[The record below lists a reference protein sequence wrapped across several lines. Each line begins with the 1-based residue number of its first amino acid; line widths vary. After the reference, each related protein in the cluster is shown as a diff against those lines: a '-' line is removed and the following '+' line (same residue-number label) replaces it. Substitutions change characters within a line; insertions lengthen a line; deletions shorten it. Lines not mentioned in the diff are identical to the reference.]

1 MLFNSAI
8 FLLVFLPTV
17 LVGHYLLTRW
27 SSALTVC
34 WLLFASLF
42 FYAWWHPP
50 FLLILVSSIVV
61 NFAIGRRIEMASS
74 HRSAWL
80 VAGLTA
86 NIGALVY
93 FKYSNFLVDSLNASL
108 SADIS
113 WSHVLLPIGIS
124 FFTFQQIAFLVD
136 TYHYGSI
143 KRSFASYALFVSFFP
158 HSIAGP
164 IVNPREMIPQF
175 GLDRPDRWADF
186 AEGLSLFLIG
196 LIKKMVVADTFARA
210 STSIFD
216 AAAIGVSPTFF
227 EAWTATL
234 CYTLQIYFD
243 FSGYSDMAIGL
254 ARMFGLDLPINFMSP
269 YKARSIIE
277 FWRRWHITLSRF
289 LRDYLYIPLGGSR
302 RGKSRQKFNIM
313 VTMLLGGLWHGANWT
328 FLIWGGLQGVFLL
341 INHAWQQI
349 AAVERLRH
357 SRVWKFVCVVLTMG
371 CIIFAWVPFRAA
383 DVQTTVRMWQ
393 GMVGLNG
400 VIFPERIAG
409 WVPSLHLPAGPLN
422 SVSIVLSLFLLC
434 GFAVAML
441 APNTH
446 ELMRRAKLG
455 TPTKGYET
463 TYLQGDG
470 ALVWQT
476 KPWVAILFG
485 AMIVVVILK
494 LNDISEFIYFQF

>member
-1 MLFNSAI
+1 MLF
-8 FLLVFLPTV
+8 
-17 LVGHYLLTRW
+17 
-27 SSALTVC
+27 
-34 WLLFASLF
+34 
-42 FYAWWHPP
+42 
-50 FLLILVSSIVV
+50 
-61 NFAIGRRIEMASS
+61 
-74 HRSAWL
+74 RS
-80 VAGLTA
+80 
-86 NIGALVY
+86 
-93 FKYSNFLVDSLNASL
+93 
-108 SADIS
+108 
-113 WSHVLLPIGIS
+113 
-124 FFTFQQIAFLVD
+124 
-136 TYHYGSI
+136 
-143 KRSFASYALFVSFFP
+143 
-158 HSIAGP
+158 
-164 IVNPREMIPQF
+164 
-175 GLDRPDRWADF
+175 
-186 AEGLSLFLIG
+186 
-196 LIKKMVVADTFARA
+196 
-210 STSIFD
+210 
-216 AAAIGVSPTFF
+216 
-227 EAWTATL
+227 
-234 CYTLQIYFD
+234 
-243 FSGYSDMAIGL
+243 
-254 ARMFGLDLPINFMSP
+254 
-269 YKARSIIE
+269 
-277 FWRRWHITLSRF
+277 
-289 LRDYLYIPLGGSR
+289 
-302 RGKSRQKFNIM
+302 
-313 VTMLLGGLWHGANWT
+313 
-328 FLIWGGLQGVFLL
+328 QGVFLL